1 MTATSTAAS
10 AAPDELVPVVRT
22 RAELAAALEQLRDGG
37 RTVALV
43 PTMGALHEGHRTLVR
58 RARDLA
64 DAVVVSVFVNPL
76 QFGRNEDLDTYP
88 RTLAADVAAITEEKG
103 DLVWAPAV
111 EDMYP
116 DGEPLVRV
124 SPGPMG
130 EVLDGASRPGHFG
143 GVLTV
148 VAKLFGAVRPDVA
161 VFGEKDAQQL
171 ALVRRM
177 VRDLD
182 LGITIEGVPTV
193 READGLALSSRNTY
207 LSAQERQ
214 AGLAIS
220 RALRTGSLARARA
233 TLAAEPGL
241 RVDYCELVDPE
252 TFTTLDRDSGG
263 LLLIAAY
270 AGTTRLIDNATI

>member
-1 MTATSTAAS
+1 
-10 AAPDELVPVVRT
+10 
-22 RAELAAALEQLRDGG
+22 
-37 RTVALV
+37 
-43 PTMGALHEGHRTLVR
+43 MGALHEGHRTLVR

-116 DGEPLVRV
+116 DGEPLVHV

-182 LGITIEGVPTV
+182 LGITVEGVPTV

>member
-1 MTATSTAAS
+1 MSHHEAR
-10 AAPDELVPVVRT
+10 VVHT
-22 RAELAAALEQLRDGG
+22 RAELAAALHQLRADG

-64 DAVVVSVFVNPL
+64 DTVVVSVFVNPL
-76 QFGRNEDLDTYP
+76 QFGKHEDLDSYP
-88 RTLAADVAAITEEKG
+88 RTLAADVAAISEEKG
-103 DLVWAPAV
+103 DLVWAPSV

-116 DGEPLVRV
+116 GGDPLVRV
-124 SPGPMG
+124 APGPMG

-148 VAKLFGAVRPDVA
+148 VAKLFGAVRPDVG

-171 ALVRRM
+171 ALIRRM

-182 LGITIEGVPTV
+182 MNIEIEGVPTV
-193 READGLALSSRNTY
+193 RETDGLALSSRNTY
-207 LSAQERQ
+207 LSAAERRS
-214 AGLAIS
+214 ALAIS
-220 RALRTGSLARARA
+220 RALRTGSLAQARA

-241 RVDYCELVDPE
+241 RLDYCELVDPD
-252 TFTTLDRDSGG
+252 TFTVLDRDTEG

-270 AGTTRLIDNATI
+270 AGTTRLIDNRTI